1 MRKRFYNIFKNLP
14 LDYFMLSE
22 MAFLIVI
29 GFLCLY
35 SVIAGREMTP
45 LHTNFGK
52 QLIWFFLGFVIFL
65 FILFS
70 PFQLFF
76 RSAYF
81 LYAVSV
87 VLLLIVLF
95 YSSGRVHRWISLGNF
110 QFQPSEFSKVATMLA
125 LARYLSL
132 QKEGCLK
139 WRQLWIPLSLVI
151 IPVLLILKQP
161 DVGTA
166 SVFFAI
172 LITMVIWAGMTLK
185 TTLLILI
192 PCLALVCGFHV
203 SIFIGFFIVLFF
215 GCLITKIS
223 WWKTVT
229 ICGLCF
235 FLGLFSP
242 VVWSTFESYQQQR
255 ILIFLG
261 IKANPRGAAYQV
273 IQSRIAIGSGG
284 VLGKGFMHGSQ
295 TQLRFLPEQHTD
307 FIFSVLGEEFGFIG
321 VMTVLVVFLFLF
333 SRLIHTAKT
342 ARNPFGGLV
351 AVGCVSILAFQFFVN
366 VGMTVGLVPV
376 TGLPLPFLSYG
387 GSSLVM
393 TLVLMGLVMNV
404 SAQRYLY

>member
-1 MRKRFYNIFKNLP
+1 MFKSLHI
-14 LDYFMLSE
+14 DYFMLSE
-22 MAFLIVI
+22 MVFLIFI

-35 SVIAGREMTP
+35 SVTVGRGVVP
-45 LHTNFGK
+45 LYTNFGK
-52 QLIWFFLGFVIFL
+52 QLMWFCLGFMLFL
-65 FILFS
+65 FVLFS
-70 PFQLFF
+70 PIQLFF

-81 LYAVSV
+81 LYSISL
-87 VLLLIVLF
+87 VLLLFVLF
-95 YSSGRVHRWISLGNF
+95 YSSGRVHRWIPFGEF

-132 QKEGCLK
+132 QKESCLK

-166 SVFFAI
+166 SVFFAV
-172 LITMVIWAGMTLK
+172 LITMMIWAGMTLK
-185 TTLLILI
+185 TMLLVLI

-203 SIFIGFFIVLFF
+203 SIFIGFFIVLFL

-223 WWKTVT
+223 WWKTAT

-235 FLGLFSP
+235 FFGLFSP
-242 VVWSTFESYQQQR
+242 TVWSTFESYQQQR

-261 IKANPRGAAYQV
+261 IKADPHGAAYQI

-284 VLGKGFMHGSQ
+284 ILGKGFLQGSQ

-321 VMTVLVVFLFLF
+321 VTIILIVFLSLF
-333 SRLIHTAKT
+333 SRLLHIAKT
-342 ARNPFGGLV
+342 ARYPFGGLV
-351 AVGCVSILAFQFFVN
+351 AIGCISILAFQFFVN
-366 VGMTVGLVPV
+366 VGMTIGLVPV

-387 GSSLVM
+387 GSSFLM
-393 TLVLMGLVMNV
+393 TLVLMGLAMNV